1 MSSFKEYLEEL
12 IDLKR
17 ESSITFTS
25 VDGGVSTVRGHI
37 VKFETLVGRD
47 MIETDTG
54 LIIGVDQIIEV
65 NNRQAPD
72 NVA

>member
-1 MSSFKEYLEEL
+1 MSSFTDYLEEL
-12 IDLKR
+12 VDLKK

-25 VDGGVSTVRGHI
+25 VDGGVSTIRGHI

-65 NNRQAPD
+65 NNRQGPNNLA
-72 NVA
+72 

>member
-1 MSSFKEYLEEL
+1 MSSFTEYLEEL
-12 IDLKR
+12 VDLQKV
-17 ESSITFTS
+17 STITFES
-25 VDGGVSTVRGHI
+25 VDGGISTIRGHI

-65 NNRQAPD
+65 NNRKGPKNLA
-72 NVA
+72 

>member
-12 IDLKR
+12 VDLQKV
-17 ESSITFTS
+17 STITFTS
-25 VDGGVSTVRGHI
+25 VDGGVSTIRGHI

-65 NNRQAPD
+65 NNRQGPKNLA
-72 NVA
+72 